1 MKSNEILN
9 QDEIDTL
16 LHGVDSGDVATGGD
30 KPPTEGGVSSYDVA
44 NQDRIV
50 RGRMPTVEMLNE
62 RFARYFRATLFNLLR
77 RTAEISIK
85 EVQTLKFSEYV
96 NSLFVP
102 ANLNLMKVK
111 PLRGTAMIAI
121 DPKLVFTVV
130 DSFFGGDGRFHAK
143 IEGREFTSA
152 EMRVVHMLLKHAY
165 HDLQEAWKPVTN
177 LEFEFVSSEV
187 NPQFANI
194 VSPSEAVVVSRFT
207 IELERGGG
215 DMHITMPYAMLEP
228 IRDLLTAGVQSDRVE
243 SDERWSV
250 ALREE
255 MKEAKLSMTCTLAET
270 EITLRQLMNLN
281 AGDVIPMDIANY
293 VVAKVEEVPVLKC
306 QYGVSRGNNAIKIV
320 EQVRRPTQ
328 QSR

>member
-1 MKSNEILN
+1 MATNEILN

-30 KPPTEGGVSSYDVA
+30 KPPAEGGVTSYDVA

-50 RGRMPTVEMLNE
+50 RGRMPTLEMLNE
-62 RFARYFRATLFNLLR
+62 RFVRYFRASLFNLLR
-77 RTAEISIK
+77 RSAEISVK
-85 EVQTLKFSEYV
+85 EVQTQKFSEYV

-111 PLRGTAMIAI
+111 PLRGTAMIAL

-152 EMRVVHMLLKHAY
+152 EMRVVHMILRHAY
-165 HDLQEAWKPVTN
+165 RDLQEAWKPVTH
-177 LEFEFVSSEV
+177 LEFEFLSSEV

-194 VSPSEAVVVSRFT
+194 VSPSEAVVVSRFH

-228 IRDLLTAGVQSDRVE
+228 IRDLLTAGVQSDRAE
-243 SDERWSV
+243 SDERWTL

-255 MKEAKLSMTCTLAET
+255 MKEARVKLICTLAET
-270 EITLRQLMNLN
+270 EITLRELMKLN
-281 AGDVIPMDIANY
+281 AGDVIPLDLANH
-293 VVAKVEEVPVLKC
+293 VVAKIEGIPLLKC
-306 QYGVSRGNNAIKIV
+306 QYGASRGSNAIKIV
-320 EQVRRPTQ
+320 EQVRRPAQ
-328 QSR
+328 HSR